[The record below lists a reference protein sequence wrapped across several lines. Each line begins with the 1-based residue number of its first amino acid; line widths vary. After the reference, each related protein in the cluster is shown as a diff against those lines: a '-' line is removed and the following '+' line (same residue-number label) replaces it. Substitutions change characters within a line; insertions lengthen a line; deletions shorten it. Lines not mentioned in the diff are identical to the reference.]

1 MTGPESLLSS
11 LRMTCLPVWTIL
23 FITLA
28 GEVGLEAF
36 KTGARRQ
43 LEHVL
48 ASCVKGN
55 GRGVG
60 KLNLISQYK
69 CAASA
74 LTVAGSRPLPREQE
88 RSKKT
93 AAAPFRGPHSC
104 LAN

>member
-11 LRMTCLPVWTIL
+11 LRMTCLLDSFHHTGGGGWIGS
-23 FITLA
+23 IQ
-28 GEVGLEAF
+28 
-36 KTGARRQ
+36 TGARRQ

-74 LTVAGSRPLPREQE
+74 LTVAGSRPLPSEQE

-93 AAAPFRGPHSC
+93 AAPPFRGPHSR